1 MFFHIFKYRVKQLF
15 HVREL
20 IFWTFAFPILLGTM
34 FYFSF
39 GHLLNSNDFKFKPI
53 PVALVSE
60 STPNSPFETV
70 LDQLGQANDKQLFTI
85 TKASNNEEALQL
97 LKDRKIDG
105 IIYSTETPTISVSSD
120 GLNQSII
127 KSFIEQYLQH
137 DYMFKQ
143 IAINHPEKLTNSIN
157 LMSQNISF
165 NKEIS
170 FSNSKMDSLSQYFYA
185 LIAMACLYGS
195 ITGLNTVMNIQANLS
210 ALGARRE
217 VSPAHKLVVILAE
230 FCASVLVN
238 FMSVLLL
245 FFYLIVILKIDFG
258 SKIVLI
264 LLTSFAGSVIGVSS
278 GTFLGSLGK
287 WSDKTKESLVM
298 AVTMICCFLSG
309 LMYNGMKDLIE
320 HTCPIINRINPAA
333 LITDCLYSL
342 NMYDTYD
349 RFISDIAIMGIM
361 AFLLC
366 IGSFLLLRRNKYASI

>member
-1 MFFHIFKYRVKQLF
+1 MFFHILKYRVKQLF
-15 HVREL
+15 HTKEL

-39 GHLLNSNDFKFKPI
+39 GHLLMTDEFNFKPI

-60 STPNSPFETV
+60 NASNSNFETV
-70 LDQLGQANDKQLFTI
+70 LDQLSQSNDDQLFII
-85 TKASNNEEALQL
+85 TKVSNKDEALQL
-97 LKDRKIDG
+97 LKDSKIDG
-105 IIYSTETPTISVSSD
+105 IIYSTETPTITVSGD

-137 DYMFKQ
+137 EYMFKQ
-143 IAINHPEKLTNSIN
+143 IAMNHPEKLADSIT
-157 LMSQNISF
+157 LMSQNIDF
-165 NKEIS
+165 NKEVT
-170 FSNSKMDSLSQYFYA
+170 FSNAKMDSLSQYFYA

-210 ALGARRE
+210 ALGTRRE
-217 VSPAHKLVVILAE
+217 VSPAHKLVVIFGE

-238 FMSVLLL
+238 YLSVLLL

-258 SKIVLI
+258 SKIGLI
-264 LLTSFAGSVIGVSS
+264 LVTSLAGSVIGVSS
-278 GTFLGSLGK
+278 GTFLGSVGK
-287 WSDKTKESLVM
+287 WSDRTKESLIM
-298 AVTMICCFLSG
+298 AFSMICCFLSG
-309 LMYNGMKDLIE
+309 LMYNGMKDIIE

-361 AFLLC
+361 ALLLC
-366 IGSFLLLRRNKYASI
+366 FGSFLLLRRNKYASI

>member
-39 GHLLNSNDFKFKPI
+39 GHLLTTDEFNFKPI
-53 PVALVSE
+53 PVALVSQ
-60 STPNSPFETV
+60 SSPNSAFESV
-70 LDQLGQANDKQLFTI
+70 LEQLGQTSDKQLFTI
-85 TKASNNEEALQL
+85 TRASNNEDALQL
-97 LKDRKIDG
+97 LKDGKIDG
-105 IIYSTETPTISVSSD
+105 IIYSTETPTIAVAGD
-120 GLNQSII
+120 GLNQSIL
-127 KSFIEQYLQH
+127 KSFIEQYIQQ

-143 IAINHPEKLTNSIN
+143 IAINHPDQLTNSIN
-157 LMSQNISF
+157 LISQNINF

-170 FSNSKMDSLSQYFYA
+170 FSNAKMDSLSQYFYA

-217 VSPAHKLVVILAE
+217 VSPAHKLVVIFAE
-230 FCASVLVN
+230 FWASVLVN
-238 FMSVLLL
+238 FISVLLL

-258 SKIVLI
+258 TKIGLI

-278 GTFLGSLGK
+278 GTFIGSLGK
-287 WSDKTKESLVM
+287 WSEGVKESVIM
-298 AVTMICCFLSG
+298 AYSMICCFLSG
-309 LMYNGMKDLIE
+309 LMYNGMKDIIE

-342 NMYDTYD
+342 NMYSTYD

-361 AFLLC
+361 ALLLC
-366 IGSFLLLRRNKYASI
+366 FGSFFLLRRNKYASI